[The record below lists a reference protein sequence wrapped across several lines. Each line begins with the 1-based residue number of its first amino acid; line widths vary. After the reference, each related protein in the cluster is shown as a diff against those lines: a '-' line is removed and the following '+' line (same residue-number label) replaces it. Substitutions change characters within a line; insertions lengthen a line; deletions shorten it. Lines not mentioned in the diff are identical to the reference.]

1 MTPVLRFHD
10 LFREFL
16 ETELARRDPE
26 LKRDP
31 ARARGRAE
39 RIDSR
44 AIYHLLAA
52 QRWDEAM
59 TRIARR
65 VRSDWPT
72 AVSRRSNAGSIPFPE
87 QVRDR

>member
-16 ETELARRDPE
+16 ETELARRDPA
-26 LKRDP
+26 LKRDA
-31 ARARGRAE
+31 ARAAASAE
-39 RIDSR
+39 TIDSR

-59 TRIARR
+59 TRIATRR
-65 VRSDWPT
+65 
-72 AVSRRSNAGSIPFPE
+72 
-87 QVRDR
+87 